1 LIEIPSQAENDNERR
16 FFNRKTDDELEAINN
31 VKRNGRKGKEK
42 SK

>member
-1 LIEIPSQAENDNERR
+1 LIEIPSQAENDTERR